1 MILSVGAL
9 SDLQEQLPV
18 CTSILRPRADLKNKE
33 NNNSS
38 EYSSLSDDSCI
49 SACI

>member
-18 CTSILRPRADLKNKE
+18 STPILKNKE